1 MSTLSDQSALR
12 LLRLVITV
20 VSAHAAAASAAET
33 LTFIVLED
41 GFNIM
46 LSSARRS

>member
-33 LTFIVLED
+33 LTLVVFEEV
-41 GFNIM
+41 F
-46 LSSARRS
+46 